1 MAWRATPSA
10 RTFAA
15 DASAR
20 QRAAASSRASAAAKN
35 AGSSSIVTRVVVA
48 VAVATAAT
56 VKQGRRRVIM
66 IVCFIE
72 RANGSAT
79 RPGLEGSF
87 RDGLRVPEA
96 LESRTVV
103 WLGCKTRFF

>member
-1 MAWRATPSA
+1 
-10 RTFAA
+10 
-15 DASAR
+15 
-20 QRAAASSRASAAAKN
+20 
-35 AGSSSIVTRVVVA
+35 
-48 VAVATAAT
+48 
-56 VKQGRRRVIM
+56 M

-103 WLGCKTRFF
+103 WLGCKTRFFNSADDVELPVCFWLTLNIARISFLPGPTLV

>member
-1 MAWRATPSA
+1 
-10 RTFAA
+10 
-15 DASAR
+15 
-20 QRAAASSRASAAAKN
+20 
-35 AGSSSIVTRVVVA
+35 
-48 VAVATAAT
+48 
-56 VKQGRRRVIM
+56 M

-79 RPGLEGSF
+79 RPGLEGPF

-103 WLGCKTRFF
+103 WLGCKTRFFKLRTDDNLFYFGMTLNIARISFARTNFSLAKCAAIC

>member
-1 MAWRATPSA
+1 
-10 RTFAA
+10 
-15 DASAR
+15 
-20 QRAAASSRASAAAKN
+20 
-35 AGSSSIVTRVVVA
+35 
-48 VAVATAAT
+48 
-56 VKQGRRRVIM
+56 M

-79 RPGLEGSF
+79 RPGLEGPF

-103 WLGCKTRFF
+103 WLGVKPDFLNSADDTFFFGTTLNIARISFLPGPTLV

>member
-1 MAWRATPSA
+1 
-10 RTFAA
+10 
-15 DASAR
+15 
-20 QRAAASSRASAAAKN
+20 
-35 AGSSSIVTRVVVA
+35 
-48 VAVATAAT
+48 
-56 VKQGRRRVIM
+56 M

>member
-1 MAWRATPSA
+1 
-10 RTFAA
+10 
-15 DASAR
+15 
-20 QRAAASSRASAAAKN
+20 
-35 AGSSSIVTRVVVA
+35 
-48 VAVATAAT
+48 
-56 VKQGRRRVIM
+56 M

-103 WLGCKTRFF
+103 WLGCKTRFFKLRRRQPFFCWHDSKYRTDFFFARTNFSLAKCAAIC

>member
-1 MAWRATPSA
+1 
-10 RTFAA
+10 
-15 DASAR
+15 
-20 QRAAASSRASAAAKN
+20 
-35 AGSSSIVTRVVVA
+35 
-48 VAVATAAT
+48 
-56 VKQGRRRVIM
+56 M

-79 RPGLEGSF
+79 RPGLEGPF

-103 WLGCKTRFF
+103 WLGCKTRFFNSADDCRATCLFLADSKYRTDFFFARTNFSLAKCAAIC

>member
-1 MAWRATPSA
+1 
-10 RTFAA
+10 
-15 DASAR
+15 
-20 QRAAASSRASAAAKN
+20 
-35 AGSSSIVTRVVVA
+35 
-48 VAVATAAT
+48 
-56 VKQGRRRVIM
+56 M

-103 WLGCKTRFF
+103 WLGCKTRFFKLRTDDNLFFWGRLSYRTDFFFARTNFSLAKCAAIC

>member
-1 MAWRATPSA
+1 
-10 RTFAA
+10 
-15 DASAR
+15 
-20 QRAAASSRASAAAKN
+20 
-35 AGSSSIVTRVVVA
+35 
-48 VAVATAAT
+48 
-56 VKQGRRRVIM
+56 M

-79 RPGLEGSF
+79 RPGLEGPF